1 MERMEE
7 GIDCKNLTVKHNFVQ
22 YDYHT
27 VQRKIFFSFPSHYH
41 LCFKQQQTPPPPTT
55 TKQSIQQLEHVEH

>member
-1 MERMEE
+1 MEE

-41 LCFKQQQTPPPPTT
+41 LCFKQQQTPPTTTT